1 MLNGGS
7 GGTNNDEFGIR
18 KMKSAQNVT
27 YPIYNYAGGIRAVF
41 KSVLALTR
49 DILKSIYVGII
60 QVITR
65 LVYIEREFPSSIS
78 LWARLDVIP
87 RARHHERH
95 RLSIGRKTLIE
106 SLCAI
111 CTWHGDVILKDG
123 ASIGIGSIVMGP
135 VLIGEGS
142 ACSQNCFI
150 SGQSHHYEDVSKNFL
165 RQGIET
171 GQVVIGKNVWIGANS
186 VIMPGVKIGDNS
198 VIGAGSTVIED
209 VPAYSVVVGNPAKI
223 IKQYDSETKQWKRV

>member
-7 GGTNNDEFGIR
+7 GGINKEFE
-18 KMKSAQNVT
+18 KSDMKSVQNITCPAYGYIGSV
-27 YPIYNYAGGIRAVF
+27 YAVI
-41 KSVLALTR
+41 KSTLGLTR
-49 DILKSIYVGII
+49 DLIKSIYVGAI
-60 QVITR
+60 QVLTR
-65 LVYIEREFPSSIS
+65 FAYIEREFPSSIS

-95 RLSIGRKTLIE
+95 RLSIGRNTLIE

-111 CTWHGDVILKDG
+111 CTWHGDVILQDN

-150 SGQSHHYEDVSKNFL
+150 SGQSHHYEDISKHIFK
-165 RQGIET
+165 QGIET
-171 GQVVIGKNVWIGANS
+171 GQVSIGKNVWIGANS
-186 VIMPGVKIGDNS
+186 TILPGVKIGDNAI
-198 VIGAGSTVIED
+198 IGAGSTITEN
-209 VPAYSVVVGNPAKI
+209 VPAYSVVAGNPAKI
-223 IKQYDSETKQWKRV
+223 IKQYDFETKQWIKV

>member
-1 MLNGGS
+1 M
-7 GGTNNDEFGIR
+7 
-18 KMKSAQNVT
+18 
-27 YPIYNYAGGIRAVF
+27 YPVYNYAGGICAVV

-49 DILKSIYVGII
+49 DILKGIYVGTI

-65 LVYIEREFPSSIS
+65 IAYIEREYPSSIS

-87 RARHHERH
+87 RAQHHERH
-95 RLSIGRKTLIE
+95 RISIGTNTLIE

-150 SGQSHHYEDVSKNFL
+150 SGQSHHYEDILKNFL
-165 RQGIET
+165 RQGFET
-171 GQVVIGKNVWIGANS
+171 EQVVIGKNVWIGANS
-186 VIMPGVKIGDNS
+186 VILPGVKIGDNS
-198 VIGAGSTVIED
+198 VIGAGSTITEN
-209 VPAYSVVVGNPAKI
+209 VPACSVAAGNPAKI
-223 IKQYDSETKQWKRV
+223 IKQYDSEAKKWVRI